1 MNLTDEIE
9 RDARQKRLLEQE
21 RLILEVTERI
31 CAIMEGQ
38 KITRSCLARRLN
50 RSKGY
55 VSQLLDGSRNMT
67 LRTLA
72 DVLTA
77 LDRRAE
83 FVTRP
88 RDDVRSIVSTP
99 LEFLKTP
106 SSCGV
111 LWRCDHE
118 TSDEWEPQD
127 YAVAG

>member
-9 RDARQKRLLEQE
+9 KDARQKRLLEQE
-21 RLILEVTERI
+21 RLILQVTERI
-31 CAIMEGQ
+31 CAIMEEQ
-38 KITRSCLARRLN
+38 KVTRSCLAKRLN

-77 LDRRAE
+77 LERRGE
-83 FVTRP
+83 FQARP
-88 RDDVRSIVSTP
+88 RAPVHSVVNTQF
-99 LEFLKTP
+99 EFLRIP
-106 SSCGV
+106 SSCGS
-111 LWRCDHE
+111 LWRCSDE
-118 TSDEWEPQD
+118 TSDEWDPQD